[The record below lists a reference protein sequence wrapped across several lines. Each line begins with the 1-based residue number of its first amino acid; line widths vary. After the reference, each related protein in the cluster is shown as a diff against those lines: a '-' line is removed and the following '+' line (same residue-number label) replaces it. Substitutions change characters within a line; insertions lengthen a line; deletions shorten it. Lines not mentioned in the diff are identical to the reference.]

1 MRRRGACWRSWRPR
15 HRRGAISQV
24 FRRCAGR
31 SPVVSG
37 RGEGSP
43 EDIPAAETSPET
55 AVLSD
60 GAEGSWRHFP
70 VFCSLIWAIPS
81 IKSKMTDNA
90 ILSHIVMRRHAVR
103 KHVNG

>member
-1 MRRRGACWRSWRPR
+1 MP
-15 HRRGAISQV
+15 
-24 FRRCAGR
+24 
-31 SPVVSG
+31 PLVSG

-43 EDIPAAETSPET
+43 ANLPAAETSLET

-60 GAEGSWRHFP
+60 GAEGSWGSFS

-90 ILSHIVMRRHAVR
+90 ILSIILTWRQAVR
-103 KHVNG
+103 IHIIEVA